1 MTSQTTKEAGSPSR
15 SSAPPSV
22 GIVMALMHLLQQIQ
36 HLVCKEWN
44 LNVWVALLS
53 HPPPIRS
60 FIHAFIQYI
69 FIERLGGAQYH
80 VGAGGLEVNKTEMVA
95 TIMSIQSGR

>member
-1 MTSQTTKEAGSPSR
+1 MP
-15 SSAPPSV
+15 PPS
-22 GIVMALMHLLQQIQ
+22 
-36 HLVCKEWN
+36 
-44 LNVWVALLS
+44 
-53 HPPPIRS
+53 PIRS